1 MYADWE
7 KQVDKKYTLGKG
19 KGKEILP
26 SKNIDDIHT
35 NEKQNKAKTCLF
47 YTLLSRADNLV
58 HIVKAARE
66 NTILQP

>member
-35 NEKQNKAKTCLF
+35 NEKQNKAKNMSILYLALT
-47 YTLLSRADNLV
+47 SR
-58 HIVKAARE
+58 
-66 NTILQP
+66 